1 VICEAKQTTQWR
13 WLIAPTTLS
22 IVVNSGDIGEIAMN
36 ALNVKQASEYTG
48 LSKSSLDKL
57 RVYGGGPLYI
67 KVGARVVY
75 DRFDLD
81 TWLKGKKVANTSQ
94 QVAVAS

>member
-1 VICEAKQTTQWR
+1 ME
-13 WLIAPTTLS
+13 TLS
-22 IVVNSGDIGEIAMN
+22 VI
-36 ALNVKQASEYTG
+36 QAATYTS

-75 DRFDLD
+75 DRVDLD
-81 TWLKGKKVANTSQ
+81 SWLVGKKVANTSQ
-94 QVAVAS
+94 GTAVAS

>member
-1 VICEAKQTTQWR
+1 MDT
-13 WLIAPTTLS
+13 
-22 IVVNSGDIGEIAMN
+22 
-36 ALNVKQASEYTG
+36 LNVIEAATYTN

-75 DRFDLD
+75 DRIELD
-81 TWLKGKKVANTSQ
+81 TWLIAKKVANTSQ
-94 QVAVAS
+94 VMQIAQ

>member
-1 VICEAKQTTQWR
+1 MD
-13 WLIAPTTLS
+13 TLS
-22 IVVNSGDIGEIAMN
+22 VP
-36 ALNVKQASEYTG
+36 QAASYTN

-75 DRFDLD
+75 DRIDLD
-81 TWLKGKKVANTSQ
+81 TWLIGKKVANTSQ
-94 QVAVAS
+94 AVAVAS

>member
-1 VICEAKQTTQWR
+1 VET
-13 WLIAPTTLS
+13 
-22 IVVNSGDIGEIAMN
+22 
-36 ALNVKQASEYTG
+36 LNVIQAATYTS

-75 DRFDLD
+75 DRIDLD
-81 TWLKGKKVANTSQ
+81 TWLVGKKIANTSQ
-94 QVAVAS
+94 QIEVAS

>member
-1 VICEAKQTTQWR
+1 VET
-13 WLIAPTTLS
+13 
-22 IVVNSGDIGEIAMN
+22 
-36 ALNVKQASEYTG
+36 LNVIQAAIYTS

-75 DRFDLD
+75 DRVDLD
-81 TWLKGKKVANTSQ
+81 TWMIGKKVTNTSQ